1 MPITPLFDR
10 VLVRRSEA
18 PSTTKSGLFL
28 PSSAAEKS
36 LTRDCPCKLA
46 MAKKE
51 DGSVTPLQVQVNDTV
66 VFSKYAGSEITV
78 DGKELMIFKE
88 EDLLGV
94 ITAGSSRGQD
104 EDGTID
110 FF

>member
-28 PSSAAEKS
+28 PSSAAEKPS
-36 LTRDCPCKLA
+36 QGTVLA
-46 MAKKE
+46 IGNGKRKE

-78 DGKELMIFKE
+78 DGKELIIFKE
-88 EDLLGV
+88 EELLGV
-94 ITAGSSRGQD
+94 ITAGSSEDKDG
-104 EDGTID
+104 DGTID
-110 FF
+110 LF